1 MSKQLKPFWK
11 LSPKKHH
18 QTPTIEPLDFIQWL
32 IENGYR
38 VIKLSGSY
46 VLGKLN
52 QKDNTFKIVE
62 GPIAINNETQ
72 LFIKNSST
80 NHFEKGGKFY
90 VSDGMDCRVVSKKD
104 VLTALYYWG
113 QSLSDRIYTD
123 NLSMIKILK
132 GEFLHDSKDEVYF
145 NFNNGIVRITKNE
158 IGLLPNSKLG
168 KRYRFNTDI
177 VNNLPEM
184 KDFKGDVNVNYSNQN
199 LPKSRF
205 ERFCEL
211 ATSKRISPS
220 TTPNIKPEIGI
231 NYELS
236 KEDFKSLKSAIGY
249 LLSDYKEGGASKMVL
264 FQDRY
269 LDNVSRQG
277 GNGKTLVVNAIM
289 KLRKG
294 VKISANRVN
303 LRQDKFVFQE
313 VNLGDKVIF
322 FDEITNPYFIG
333 DLFNEINNFLPV
345 QKKYQTQFRLEGQ
358 DLPKMVGCS
367 NYMIWKPQEVSH
379 SRRIYCVEFG
389 DFFKSV
395 NEFGLRVEDYFDGK
409 FIFEDLSEL
418 EWNSTLKFLFECV
431 QEYLSNGFY
440 IHPSPYY
447 SNQNLLLSMKKY
459 WDIEKMEW
467 VKEYLTTTRLEN
479 GHFLS
484 PDKAPFRKDL
494 YSKFCQDLQM
504 SSYETKKFD
513 EPKFGKMFFRV
524 SNLLGYE
531 YNPSQSHIG
540 DTMNMRKITRKC
552 DIENKPCYV
561 VHVTH
566 KDDENFDLSTIK
578 ETKKRKLV
586 TKQPTL
592 VDDMG

>member
-1 MSKQLKPFWK
+1 MTQKLKTFWK
-11 LSPKKHH
+11 LSPNKNH
-18 QTPTIEPLDFIQWL
+18 QTPKIDPLDYIEWL
-32 IENGYR
+32 IERGYR

-52 QKDNTFKIVE
+52 SNDNTFKIVE
-62 GPIAINNETQ
+62 GPDAINNETQ
-72 LFIKNSST
+72 LYIKNTSEK
-80 NHFEKGGKFY
+80 HFEKGGKFY
-90 VSDGMDCRVVSKKD
+90 VSDGMDCRIVSKKD
-104 VLTALYYWG
+104 VMSALYFYG
-113 QSLSDRIYTD
+113 QNLSERIYTG

-132 GEFLHDSKDEVYF
+132 GDFLHDSKDEVYF

-158 IGLLPNSKLG
+158 ISLLPNSKLG

-184 KDFKGDVNVNYSNQN
+184 KDFKGNVNVDYSKMS

-211 ATSKRISPS
+211 ATSKRIISSVSPD
-220 TTPNIKPEIGI
+220 IKPEIGV

-236 KEDFKSLKSAIGY
+236 EHDFKSLKSAIGY

-303 LRQDKFVFQE
+303 LKQDKFVFQE

-322 FDEITNPYFIG
+322 FDEITNHYFIG

-395 NEFGLRVEDYFDGK
+395 TEYGLRLEDYFDGK
-409 FIFEDLSEL
+409 FIFEDLSEI
-418 EWNSTLKFLFECV
+418 EWNATLKFFFECV
-431 QEYLSNGFY
+431 QEYLINGFY
-440 IHPSPYY
+440 QHPNPYY
-447 SNQNLLLSMKKY
+447 ANQNLLLSMKKY

-479 GHFLS
+479 GHFIS
-484 PDKAPFRKDL
+484 PDNAPFRKDL
-494 YSKFCQDLQM
+494 YSKFCQDLQL
-504 SSYETKKFD
+504 SNYETKRFD
-513 EPKFGKMFFRV
+513 EPKFGKMFFQV
-524 SNLLGYE
+524 ANLLGYE
-531 YNPSQSHIG
+531 YNPTQSHVG
-540 DTMNMRKITRKC
+540 DSMNMRKITRKC

-561 VHVTH
+561 IHVTH
-566 KDDENFDLSTIK
+566 KDDDNIDLSKIK
-578 ETKKRKLV
+578 KGGNTNLVSKKPNLV
-586 TKQPTL
+586 E
-592 VDDMG
+592 DMG